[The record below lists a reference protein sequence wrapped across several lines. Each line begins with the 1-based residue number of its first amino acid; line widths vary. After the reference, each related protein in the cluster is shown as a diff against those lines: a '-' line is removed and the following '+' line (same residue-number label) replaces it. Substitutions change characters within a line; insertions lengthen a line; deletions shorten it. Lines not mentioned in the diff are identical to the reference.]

1 MIAKSQTVT
10 LGVVT
15 VFENRQ
21 AFPSLPD
28 PPHPISAVLVFGDYL
43 T

>member
-1 MIAKSQTVT
+1 MIGKNQTVT
-10 LGVVT
+10 KGAVT

-21 AFPSLPD
+21 TFPSLPD
-28 PPHPISAVLVFGDYL
+28 PPHPINAALVLAI

>member
-1 MIAKSQTVT
+1 MIGKNQTVT
-10 LGVVT
+10 QGAVT

-21 AFPSLPD
+21 TFPSLLD
-28 PPHPISAVLVFGDYL
+28 PPHPVSAALVFGDYL